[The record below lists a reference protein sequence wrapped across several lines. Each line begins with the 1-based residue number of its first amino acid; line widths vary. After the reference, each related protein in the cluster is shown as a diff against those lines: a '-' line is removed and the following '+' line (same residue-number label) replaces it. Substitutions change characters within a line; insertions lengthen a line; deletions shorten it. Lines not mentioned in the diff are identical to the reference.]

1 MRYFINTVLLFIFV
15 ISFSSCGYRPS
26 AKFARNVM
34 GNSISTT
41 IKISLQDPQNT
52 VQIKDALDSAILE
65 IFHTSLKPRSEAK
78 THLDIEMKSIEYVPL
93 AFDTEGFI
101 VAYRSKTTLYIYKTT
116 NGKTKMYKS
125 YGTYD
130 FSIVANAVLT
140 DSERYNAIKYGAKK
154 AIRSFMA
161 QVTSE
166 GIGDL

>member
-1 MRYFINTVLLFIFV
+1 MRYALNVLFLFIV
-15 ISFSSCGYRPS
+15 AISFLSCGYRPS
-26 AKFARNVM
+26 AKVARNIM
-34 GNSISTT
+34 GDSISTT

-65 IFHTSLKPRSEAK
+65 IFHTSLKPKTQAK

-93 AFDTEGFI
+93 AFDAKGFI
-101 VAYRSKTTLYIYKTT
+101 TAYRSKTILFIYKTK

-140 DSERYNAIKYGAKK
+140 DNERYNAIKYGAKK

-161 QVTSE
+161 QVTSQ
-166 GIGDL
+166 GVGSL